1 MSTALFT
8 VMATAA
14 HAVSAAPA
22 APAVPAVVP
31 LAASRYRKNDAGEYV
46 CPSCDKTCVKQST
59 MFYHIEQKHS
69 DTPSHPCALCDKGF
83 VQRSSW
89 LRHLATNHPDTP
101 HPEGEENPYA
111 TQRFC
116 CSACDREPM
125 RTKQQLYV
133 HYVRTHC
140 KDVPTYSKDTPCVR
154 CNTQHN
160 SAGAYLY
167 HVPKCF
173 EIRIDTD
180 FTPLS

>member
-1 MSTALFT
+1 MSTANLEI
-8 VMATAA
+8 V
-14 HAVSAAPA
+14 HEAVAE
-22 APAVPAVVP
+22 AVDVASVSS
-31 LAASRYRKNDAGEYV
+31 SRYLKNSEGLY
-46 CPSCDKTCVKQST
+46 CCHWCDKTAVKQST
-59 MFYHIEQKHS
+59 MFYHEQSHS

-89 LRHLATNHPDTP
+89 LRHLATNHPETP

-111 TQRFC
+111 TQRFSC
-116 CSACDREPM
+116 PSCDREPM

-140 KDVPTYSKDTPCVR
+140 KEVPAYSKDPCSR
-154 CNTQHN
+154 CSVAHN

-173 EIRIDTD
+173 GITVEANEVVKANTL
-180 FTPLS
+180 TQSS